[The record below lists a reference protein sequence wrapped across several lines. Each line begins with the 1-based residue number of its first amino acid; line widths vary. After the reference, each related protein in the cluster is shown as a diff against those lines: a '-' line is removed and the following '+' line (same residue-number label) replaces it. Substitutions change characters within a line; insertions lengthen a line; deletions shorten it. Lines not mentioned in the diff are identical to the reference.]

1 MLWVTIAPIH
11 YPWDLPHGVTLP
23 YRFAERVHLDEVPS
37 WVKTDDVLKYLSHSL
52 RTELEDRA
60 RYCISVSY
68 DADAFGTPDPDW
80 KGDVPRSIQDS
91 AYEQIQHVG
100 FSMWLARPSAFTFSC
115 VFHGHQVQGESLMR
129 HVFQTSPICPL
140 PEYESAELK
149 IEDFV
154 AAGDLARALRTLG
167 VQGTLRAATQAATRA
182 ITETGWTLRFLILW
196 LVIESLFGPED
207 AREITFRLSQRL
219 ALFMGIDSEE
229 TRALF
234 RKAKASYDWRS
245 KIVHGLRLAKSNP
258 EKSRE
263 LLLDLESLVRQ
274 SLRKILGDQVL
285 TEQFDGKDRE
295 EFLDDLVF
303 AR

>member
-1 MLWVTIAPIH
+1 MISPQVDCFQVIRIKRYTFGPHRSGTSIAKSRNALGYYWPIH

-37 WVKTDDVLKYLSHSL
+37 WVKTDDALKYLSHSL

-68 DADAFGTPDPDW
+68 AADAFGTPDPDW

-100 FSMWLARPSAFTFSC
+100 CSMWLARPSAFTFSC
-115 VFHGHQVQGESLMR
+115 VFHGHQVQGESFMR

-140 PEYESAELK
+140 PEYESAEIK

-182 ITETGWTLRFLILW
+182 ITETGWTLR
-196 LVIESLFGPED
+196 S
-207 AREITFRLSQRL
+207 
-219 ALFMGIDSEE
+219 
-229 TRALF
+229 
-234 RKAKASYDWRS
+234 
-245 KIVHGLRLAKSNP
+245 
-258 EKSRE
+258 
-263 LLLDLESLVRQ
+263 
-274 SLRKILGDQVL
+274 
-285 TEQFDGKDRE
+285 
-295 EFLDDLVF
+295 
-303 AR
+303 